1 MLNLSRSMVS
11 TRRASSLALWLSLS
25 GALASACG
33 SNGGATGGSPSAG
46 TGGGGGNA
54 PSGST
59 TSTASGADVGPG
71 VTVGG
76 STPQGPFTDF
86 PATPILDMPA
96 GGAAPPADAATLFG
110 DAGSG
115 DPTGGPCMVEPS
127 PGTLYPNNW
136 LRPRFRWSAP
146 QGQNLFEIRIKSA
159 NETNDLVVYTTAT
172 SWKMPADMWQQLSLH
187 MQDQPLT
194 VTVRGAT
201 LTGGK
206 LTGKPAVGMSGDI
219 RIAPA
224 AASGSI
230 VYWRTIKAT
239 NSGEL
244 KGFAVGDES
253 VVSALPSTAV
263 KVKIKDTPVTCIGC
277 HTSTPDGKYAAFKTL
292 GVIDGGALGSVAP
305 ESTGQPPPFWT
316 KTAMDAMADSAF
328 GIPTFSKAH
337 WAEGDYTLI
346 TSWGNSHDA
355 KLIWFDLQA
364 NVSAEGKS
372 FGFIARD
379 GDARGVVMPAWSH
392 DGNTIVY
399 ISTDISH
406 DGRPDVGQTDIF
418 TVPYAAKKGGAAKGI
433 PGASDPAYS
442 EYYPA
447 LSSDDKLVA
456 FNRIPAGTGTYNQ
469 PLAEVFVVPT
479 AGGTATRLD
488 ANDPPACSGEKSPGL
503 TNSWPKWAPES
514 ATVGDRTFYWL
525 TFSSDRGG
533 GTPQLYITAVMVQG
547 GKVTTYPALYLWNQP
562 DNEAN
567 HTPAWD
573 VFDIPPVVK

>member
-1 MLNLSRSMVS
+1 MLNRSRSMVS
-11 TRRASSLALWLSLS
+11 TRRASSLALWLSVS

-33 SNGGATGGSPSAG
+33 SNGGATGGALSAG
-46 TGGGGGNA
+46 TGGAGGKA
-54 PSGST
+54 PTGST
-59 TSTASGADVGPG
+59 ATGDDVGVG
-71 VTVGG
+71 VGVGG
-76 STPQGPFTDF
+76 SAAQGPFTDF
-86 PATPILDMPA
+86 PAAPILDMPA
-96 GGAAPPADAATLFG
+96 GGAATPADAATLFG

-115 DPTGGPCMVEPS
+115 DATGGPCMVEPS

-146 QGQNLFEIRIKSA
+146 QGQNLFEIRITST
-159 NETNDLVVYTTAT
+159 NEINDLVVYTTAT
-172 SWKMPADMWQQLSLH
+172 SWKMPADMWHLLSLH
-187 MQDQPLT
+187 MPDQSLT

-201 LTGGK
+201 LSGGK
-206 LTGKPAVGMSGDI
+206 LMGKPAVGTSGDI

-253 VVSALPSTAV
+253 VVTALRSDEV

-277 HTSTPDGKYAAFKTL
+277 HTSTPDGKYAAVKTL
-292 GVIDGGALGSVAP
+292 GVINGGALGSVAP
-305 ESTGQPPPFWT
+305 GSTGQPPPFWT
-316 KTAMDAMADSAF
+316 KASMDAMADSAF

-337 WAEGDYTLI
+337 WADGDYTLV
-346 TSWGNSHDA
+346 TSWGTGKNT

-364 NVSAEGKS
+364 NASGEGTS
-372 FGFIARD
+372 FGYIARD

-392 DGNTIVY
+392 DGNTVVY
-399 ISTDISH
+399 TSTDEAI
-406 DGRPDVGQTDIF
+406 DGRPSVAQTDLF

-433 PGASDPAYS
+433 PGASDPAYN

-447 LSSDDKLVA
+447 LSPDDKLVA
-456 FNRIPAGTGTYNQ
+456 FNRVPAGKDTYNQ
-469 PLAEVFVVPT
+469 PLAEVFVIPT

-488 ANDPPACSGEKSPGL
+488 ANDAPACSGEKSPGL
-503 TNSWPKWAPES
+503 TNSWPKWAPGS
-514 ATVGDRTFYWL
+514 TTVGDRTFYWL
-525 TFSSDRGG
+525 TFSSVRGG
-533 GTPQLYITAVMVQG
+533 GNPQLYISAVVVQG

-562 DNEAN
+562 SDEAN